1 MRYVPRDRIDS
12 IKKASNRRVSR
23 CTSWE
28 LYTSLKVAATL
39 ARKSAGSWAKGMVS
53 GKGRLGASR
62 EIPGGQYVRTISQK
76 VGKASMAEP
85 LAVMKLKGEVKIVI
99 SRR

>member
-1 MRYVPRDRIDS
+1 M
-12 IKKASNRRVSR
+12 
-23 CTSWE
+23 
-28 LYTSLKVAATL
+28 
-39 ARKSAGSWAKGMVS
+39 

-62 EIPGGQYVRTISQK
+62 DIPGGQYVRTISQK
-76 VGKASMAEP
+76 VGKASMAGP